1 VIMVGPALSPARTLA
16 RAVPYYTGRTRRLV
30 MPKYGVEFDGAATKD
45 AKYNPVDGTT
55 IVIQEASGE
64 GWMKRRRMS
73 PDSKS

>member
-1 VIMVGPALSPARTLA
+1 
-16 RAVPYYTGRTRRLV
+16 